1 MVIPKPVYEILPVIY
16 VGGGIASISI
26 SASTGALISSLL
38 LAITGL
44 LILIIRRNYRA
55 ARKANAIK
63 APVLFSPPL

>member
-16 VGGGIASISI
+16 VGGGIACISI
-26 SASTGALISSLL
+26 SATTAALCSSLL

-55 ARKANAIK
+55 ARRAYSMEAQM
-63 APVLFSPPL
+63 LFSPPY